1 MIDKNSYSK
10 IFTIVFSFVLGGV
23 LMLAILKWTPV
34 LDQTLGNGSVTTYKN
49 KTQIYEKNSLAAAVD
64 KVYDAVMVVNA
75 YNNSQ
80 LASTGTAF
88 VYKTDNKYAYLLT
101 NQHVVA
107 SYSNIKVKNTKDE
120 EVDAKVLGGDQ
131 FLDLAVL
138 RIEKKYAPL
147 IAELGESETMKL
159 GDTVFTVG
167 TPLGN
172 DYRGSV
178 TAGILSGKDR
188 TVSVST
194 SAYSGN
200 DWVMKVLQIDA
211 SLNPGNSGGPLLNA
225 NGQVVGICSMKLID
239 DEIEG
244 MGFAIPIEIAK
255 THIDELEKGNK
266 IKWPVLGIKM
276 QDISSSS
283 EYYYSNEQTKGVVV
297 AEVINGS
304 AADRA
309 GLKAGDIVIKI
320 DDQATDDV
328 AHLRYELYKHSLGD
342 EIKITYLRN
351 GKEHTGKA
359 TLKESN

>member
-1 MIDKNSYSK
+1 MTNKTNFK
-10 IFTIVFSFVLGGV
+10 QIFTIIFSFVLGGV
-23 LMLAILKWTPV
+23 IMLAILKWTPV
-34 LDQTLGNGSVTTYKN
+34 LEQTLGSGSVQTYKN
-49 KTQIYEKNSLAAAVD
+49 KTEVYEKSSLAASVN
-64 KVYDAVMVVNA
+64 KIYDAVMVVNA
-75 YNNSQ
+75 YQNEE

-88 VYKTDNKYAYLLT
+88 VYKADNKYAYLLT
-101 NQHVVA
+101 NQHVV
-107 SYSNIKVKNTKDE
+107 SKYNDVKVINTKDE
-120 EVDAKVLGGDQ
+120 EVEAKVLGGDQ

-138 RIEKKYAPL
+138 RIDKKYASL

-178 TAGILSGKDR
+178 TSGVLSGKDR

-194 SAYSGN
+194 SAYNGN

-211 SLNPGNSGGPLLNA
+211 SLNPGNSGGPLLNV
-225 NGQVVGICSMKLID
+225 NGQVVGVCSMKLVD

-266 IKWPVLGIKM
+266 IKWPVLGVKM
-276 QDISSSS
+276 QDVSSSS
-283 EYYYSNEQTKGVVV
+283 EYYYSNKQTKGVVV
-297 AEVINGS
+297 ADVIQGT
-304 AADRA
+304 AADKA
-309 GLKAGDIVIKI
+309 GIKAGDIIIKL

-328 AHLRYELYKHSLGD
+328 AHLRYELYKHSVGD
-342 EIKITYLRN
+342 EITITYIRN
-351 GKEHTGKA
+351 EKEHTTKA
-359 TLKESN
+359 TLKGE